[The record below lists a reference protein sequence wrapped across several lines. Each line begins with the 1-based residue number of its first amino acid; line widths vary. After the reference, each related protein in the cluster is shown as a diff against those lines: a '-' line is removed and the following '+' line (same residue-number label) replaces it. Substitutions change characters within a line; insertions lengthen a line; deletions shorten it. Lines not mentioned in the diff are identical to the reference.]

1 MTTQDIDLGVV
12 ARGPQGPKGEQGNV
26 GPAPTLKIGTVTKLG
41 PDQTPTANLSGGNGS
56 YTLNMGIP
64 QGETNA
70 TATQALNIAN
80 SVNSKVTA
88 IQANGGGRN
97 LLRGTRDFSGDW
109 LNLGSQWQ
117 RTGDTYNGLSVIE
130 TNGDWDGASKYYP
143 VKKGETYTF
152 SLFARYT
159 SGTGSSSIYILLNFD
174 SENGFTQARVDN
186 TQGGYSLDTNWKK
199 CRITFTAT
207 TDGYIKPRMERG
219 VSNTN
224 TLQVCGYMLEKGMVA
239 HEWQPAPEDIQTQ
252 IDANKT
258 AAANAQS
265 SANNAQNTANSAQ
278 STANTAIK
286 VSETL
291 KDLGN
296 YTATASGTTANS
308 PTTGLPRTSGVS
320 MSEVYDNGYP
330 TTYGNVL
337 NVAGGGAGQLLLG
350 WSGADNT
357 TEHLWYRSHRD
368 TSTGGWGTWQ
378 KIAYVSDLT
387 WPNISGKPDVATK
400 SDVSSAL
407 TVANTAKSTAD
418 SALSKANSNATAL
431 NNKANKS
438 DLTWSNISGK
448 PSIPDADAT
457 TTVSSGDLNNYTT
470 TGKYY
475 MPNSLASYTNHPTT
489 GTDMGD
495 WFVMKVDAYHSGDM
509 IVQTIYQINSGDV
522 WIRQRWSNSWKS
534 WRQINFWS

>member
-12 ARGPQGPKGEQGNV
+12 ARGPQGPKGETGATGAQGPQGIQGPKGDTGPTGANIIKYNGDISGNGASGQTATFARSNLQPSDIAKV
-26 GPAPTLKIGTVTKLG
+26 GDIVFDQYPNGNGVDIGFWRITSLSSTSCTVTG
-41 PDQTPTANLSGGNGS
+41 LSSGFTIPKGNKGD
-56 YTLNMGIP
+56 TGAQGP
-64 QGETNA
+64 QG
-70 TATQALNIAN
+70 
-80 SVNSKVTA
+80 
-88 IQANGGGRN
+88 IQGPK
-97 LLRGTRDFSGDW
+97 GD
-109 LNLGSQWQ
+109 
-117 RTGDTYNGLSVIE
+117 TGDTGPQ
-130 TNGDWDGASKYYP
+130 GPQGP
-143 VKKGETYTF
+143 KGETG
-152 SLFARYT
+152 A
-159 SGTGSSSIYILLNFD
+159 TG
-174 SENGFTQARVDN
+174 
-186 TQGGYSLDTNWKK
+186 
-199 CRITFTAT
+199 
-207 TDGYIKPRMERG
+207 
-219 VSNTN
+219 
-224 TLQVCGYMLEKGMVA
+224 
-239 HEWQPAPEDIQTQ
+239 PAGPS
-252 IDANKT
+252 DAD
-258 AAANAQS
+258 
-265 SANNAQNTANSAQ
+265 
-278 STANTAIK
+278 
-286 VSETL
+286 TL

-337 NVAGGGAGQLLLG
+337 NVAGAGAGQLLLG
-350 WSGADNT
+350 WSGNDNT

-387 WPNISGKPDVATK
+387 WSNISGKPDVATK

-438 DLTWSNISGK
+438 DLTWANISGK

-475 MPNSLASYTNHPTT
+475 MPNALYNYTNHPTT
-489 GTDMGD
+489 GTDMGNL
-495 WFVMKVDAYHSGDM
+495 FVMKVDAYHSGDM
-509 IVQTIYQINSGDV
+509 IVQTIYQINTGDV
-522 WIRQRWSNSWKS
+522 WIRQRWDSAWKS

>member
-12 ARGPQGPKGEQGNV
+12 ARGPKGDKGDKGEQGPQGPKGDKGNTGADGKTPYFHTAWANMTLVATENSSFTLSERAIVRFGKDDNWVYKTFDAGNYTADNTTFGRDPYQGVVKVAEVVSDFSVEQSANRSYLGTYTDFTQADSTEAAKYTWSLIRGANGLDGAQGIQ
-26 GPAPTLKIGTVTKLG
+26 GPQG
-41 PDQTPTANLSGGNGS
+41 PKGDTG
-56 YTLNMGIP
+56 P
-64 QGETNA
+64 QGE
-70 TATQALNIAN
+70 QGPQG
-80 SVNSKVTA
+80 
-88 IQANGGGRN
+88 IQGPK
-97 LLRGTRDFSGDW
+97 GDK
-109 LNLGSQWQ
+109 GDKGA
-117 RTGDTYNGLSVIE
+117 TGDRGPTGPQGIQGPK
-130 TNGDWDGASKYYP
+130 GDKGDTGATGP
-143 VKKGETYTF
+143 RGPQGPKGD
-152 SLFARYT
+152 
-159 SGTGSSSIYILLNFD
+159 TG
-174 SENGFTQARVDN
+174 
-186 TQGGYSLDTNWKK
+186 
-199 CRITFTAT
+199 AT
-207 TDGYIKPRMERG
+207 GPAG
-219 VSNTN
+219 PSN
-224 TLQVCGYMLEKGMVA
+224 A
-239 HEWQPAPEDIQTQ
+239 D
-252 IDANKT
+252 
-258 AAANAQS
+258 
-265 SANNAQNTANSAQ
+265 
-278 STANTAIK
+278 
-286 VSETL
+286 TL
-291 KDLGN
+291 KDLGS

-337 NVAGGGAGQLLLG
+337 NVAGAGAGQLLLG
-350 WSGADNT
+350 WSGNDNT

-368 TSTGGWGTWQ
+368 TSTGGWGAWQ
-378 KIAYVSDLT
+378 KIGYVSDLT
-387 WPNISGKPDVATK
+387 WSNISGKPDVATK

-475 MPNSLASYTNHPTT
+475 MPNALSNYTNHPTT

-495 WFVMKVDAYHSGDM
+495 WFVMKVDAYHGGDM
-509 IVQTIYQINSGDV
+509 IVQTIYQIGSGDV
-522 WIRQRWSNSWKS
+522 WIRQRWDAWKP